1 MKNTIKTILSGFLGL
16 SMCAGVQAADVVIG
30 VPNWVSVNAMAHILK
45 VVLEDNLGVEVE
57 LQNATNPIVFEAM
70 DKGTMHVHPEVWLPN
85 QANLYHTYV
94 EEKGSVV
101 QNPNAVISFQGMC
114 VSKATAE
121 QHGVTAITHL
131 TDPDKAALFDSD
143 GDGRGEIWIGATG
156 WASTNVEKIR
166 AKSYGYDQTLE
177 INAPIVQFQREF
189 RGQVVGYPGGN
200 GRGFLTVK
208 ILVAACDADGI
219 DRIAG
224 DIARVDRV
232 DQRSES
238 LQFSRCAER
247 RTNAGAQEQVVRR
260 GIENA
265 QLGIDGVITRVVILQ
280 AAGELDFES
289 RRREP
294 AQFHEA
300 SVNRG
305 FALEIGKGFVEECES
320 AGVGDRVIV
329 IGKRL
334 FTPLGSKGKAQRIR
348 QRAGDRDLE
357 RGQLRTGIVDQRH
370 EERVQQRRVVE
381 FRIAFRCQQ

>member
-177 INAPIVQFQREF
+177 MLEMDETLAM
-189 RGQVVGYPGGN
+189 
-200 GRGFLTVK
+200 
-208 ILVAACDADGI
+208 
-219 DRIAG
+219 
-224 DIARVDRV
+224 
-232 DQRSES
+232 
-238 LQFSRCAER
+238 
-247 RTNAGAQEQVVRR
+247 
-260 GIENA
+260 A
-265 QLGIDGVITRVVILQ
+265 QLDASVAQNRPYVFVCWTPHHLFSLHDLHVLEEPDHDPEKWVVIQPTDDPDWLNNSSAPVSWADTYLHIHYAKALEDSQPQ
-280 AAGELDFES
+280 AARILNNVMVDTDQVSAMVYALSIEKQD
-289 RRREP
+289 P
-294 AQFHEA
+294 AEFAMQWVEA
-300 SVNRG
+300 N
-305 FALEIGKGFVEECES
+305 A
-320 AGVGDRVIV
+320 
-329 IGKRL
+329 
-334 FTPLGSKGKAQRIR
+334 
-348 QRAGDRDLE
+348 DL
-357 RGQLRTGIVDQRH
+357 VDSWL
-370 EERVQQRRVVE
+370 
-381 FRIAFRCQQ
+381 